1 MEGMYLWMAF
11 VYEWHVSVDGKCL
24 WIACVYRKYLSACVY
39 GRYMSVDGIC
49 LWMARICGHVS
60 MVSMCLW

>member
-1 MEGMYLWMAF
+1 MNGMCL
-11 VYEWHVSVDGKCL
+11 VDGKCL

-60 MVSMCLW
+60 MVSMWSVVEMCPMVEMYL